1 VKAEIARIFKK
12 LDVTGDGVLELDELA
27 EVVGFYQG
35 YKFDEDEF
43 FGYWDVLGAHT
54 DYIGAHH
61 AEDHK
66 SHSLHVNELGWYLA
80 DCAGLA
86 NYRSATGGTLD
97 SYTSENLSENMFN
110 TIKNFEAAI
119 DIIQE
124 RQKQN
129 KHPLMISKEHHSQ
142 YQGILKGHRRAI
154 SLLFKDIDTDGGGTL
169 DVDELRDI
177 IKEVEGKDYDE
188 AKFFA
193 FFRGKTATDTL
204 SQMEF
209 GWYVASKAG
218 KNEKMSEFI
227 DQLHE
232 VRQHVH
238 ERYIIEKKE
247 GKKE

>member
-1 VKAEIARIFKK
+1 MWCVRWEHALTNPRVFKRAR
-12 LDVTGDGVLELDELA
+12 GRWGLA
-27 EVVGFYQG
+27 ACIPSPGAILPPQ
-35 YKFDEDEF
+35 F

-54 DYIGAHH
+54 DYIGTHH

-66 SHSLHVNELGWYLA
+66 SHSLHVNEFGWYLA

-142 YQGILKGHRRAI
+142 YQGVFAARFKPIAQTHRSPQVCGLETI
-154 SLLFKDIDTDGGGTL
+154 PSLPSSCMIHG
-169 DVDELRDI
+169 
-177 IKEVEGKDYDE
+177 
-188 AKFFA
+188 
-193 FFRGKTATDTL
+193 
-204 SQMEF
+204 
-209 GWYVASKAG
+209 
-218 KNEKMSEFI
+218 
-227 DQLHE
+227 
-232 VRQHVH
+232 
-238 ERYIIEKKE
+238 
-247 GKKE
+247 